1 MLTFHGRCLSVGINL
16 VESVV
21 ELLLDLLLGLW
32 TGAPHY
38 EGGSGSVEPLV
49 LVEAENFGGP
59 LVFVAVSAGHPGHS
73 GGLVGSM
80 SGSSGKTKLC
90 LN

>member
-1 MLTFHGRCLSVGINL
+1 MGGAFLSASTWLKALSSSSWICC
-16 VESVV
+16 SVS
-21 ELLLDLLLGLW
+21 GL
-32 TGAPHY
+32 GAPHY

-49 LVEAENFGGP
+49 LVEADNFGGP